1 RERVLHH
8 RQEARVVARLRD
20 ALRETDDDPRAHET
34 LRLEGLPQICPR
46 RGDRDRRER
55 DAVDGGKPH
64 HAAAVGDAERAD
76 PVRVDVRPRQE
87 PVEELDRVLEL
98 TRPVEGEQ
106 PARLAVRAR
115 VEGDYRVAVRDE
127 VRLRDAVRRPVAD
140 VERVSCLAEPVEHHD
155 GGPAGRRRGSRRRV
169 VGDGDPNAVAPRDR
183 RVHFREVGGCDVWRR
198 PRENGGSTDEGEGAE
213 HRWPAYATDTIGGWI
228 RGRWASST
236 RGWAGSPSS
245 TSVWSRFRAR
255 ASFICGP
262 APGYPN
268 A

>member
-87 PVEELDRVLEL
+87 PVEELDRVH
-98 TRPVEGEQ
+98 
-106 PARLAVRAR
+106 
-115 VEGDYRVAVRDE
+115 
-127 VRLRDAVRRPVAD
+127 
-140 VERVSCLAEPVEHHD
+140 C
-155 GGPAGRRRGSRRRV
+155 
-169 VGDGDPNAVAPRDR
+169 
-183 RVHFREVGGCDVWRR
+183 REVGGCDVWRR

-245 TSVWSRFRAR
+245 TSVWSRFRTRTSSIWATT
-255 ASFICGP
+255 
-262 APGYPN
+262 PGC
-268 A
+268 